1 MWWFGRKGASGFSP
15 SSTAEQVTQG
25 IHGTALTAIVTG
37 ASSGIGTETARVLAL
52 RGVRVVMAVRNMEAG
67 SQVRDAIVKENPSA
81 KVHAME
87 LDLSSIASVRKFAA
101 DYKSSDLPLSSGIGT
116 ETARVLALHG
126 VRVVMAVRNMEAGSQ
141 VRDATVKENP
151 SAKVHAMELDLSSI
165 ASVRKFAAD
174 YKSSDL
180 PLNILINNA
189 GIIASRFMLSKDN
202 IELQFATN
210 YIGSILIRPS
220 NHSLVTEWS
229 RDSSDRD
236 GR

>member
-1 MWWFGRKGASGFSP
+1 
-15 SSTAEQVTQG
+15 
-25 IHGTALTAIVTG
+25 
-37 ASSGIGTETARVLAL
+37 
-52 RGVRVVMAVRNMEAG
+52 MAVRNMEAG

-81 KVHAME
+81 NVHAME

-101 DYKSSDLPLSSGIGT
+101 DYKSS
-116 ETARVLALHG
+116 
-126 VRVVMAVRNMEAGSQ
+126 
-141 VRDATVKENP
+141 
-151 SAKVHAMELDLSSI
+151 
-165 ASVRKFAAD
+165 
-174 YKSSDL
+174 
-180 PLNILINNA
+180 

-220 NHSLVTEWS
+220 NLSLVTEWS